1 MSTDQLPK
9 WKVTLTVPFK
19 RTKTVSAKTAYAA
32 TLAALNVWGLRYT
45 ECEFTTKEVVDDP
58 A

>member
-9 WKVTLTVPFK
+9 FKVVLTVPFK
-19 RTKTVSAKTAYAA
+19 RTKTVRAKTAYAA
-32 TLAALNVWGLRYT
+32 TLAALNGWGLRYT
-45 ECEFTTKEVVDDP
+45 ECRFSTKEVTDE

>member
-45 ECEFTTKEVVDDP
+45 ECKFTTKAVEEGG
-58 A
+58 